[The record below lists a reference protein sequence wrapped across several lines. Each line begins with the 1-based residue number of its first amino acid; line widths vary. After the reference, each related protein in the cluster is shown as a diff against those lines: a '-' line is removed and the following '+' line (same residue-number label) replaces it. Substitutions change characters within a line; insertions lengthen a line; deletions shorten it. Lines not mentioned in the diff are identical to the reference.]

1 MTLSLPTP
9 VEDKGGIGAE
19 QVKLITV
26 QVIKEH
32 HWTKIDSPSGLD
44 QGELY
49 RSLMDYKKLVYGET
63 SGKRSPCFFNVKK
76 TESHLE
82 VEQKGL
88 FGWLNFGTKEHP
100 FTLVFQPK
108 MMYELDLDNDG
119 DLNKFSHCLF
129 QMKMIIESR
138 KNQKDKRKSGKEK
151 NRMFLEKALSKGLK
165 ESEFKLELLE
175 EIFTT
180 RLESALSEG
189 VARQYTRKNI
199 SHPYLKGKIIPSRLI
214 PDLWTNSGYLSQ
226 QVQELSTNIPLNQLF
241 AWCCNHLLGGN
252 LSDPELVQRLTVLTQ
267 RLKSVEVWGRPNDST
282 LDRLENL
289 PPMQSY
295 MQDAVDIALMIAR
308 DEMTLLNDDG
318 SRKASGVVIDA
329 NYAFE
334 DFVGYLFETILPHA
348 KTTDKLTNQSY
359 GISATKNGVLLDK
372 PDIFFANFGT
382 NDKTVNMTFDAKHTL
397 KRKVSELRN
406 FRNQTITAAWSRN
419 CEVCGLIF
427 PRSGKSNKQPHF
439 ELWKLKNNLS
449 SPNCYSEI
457 SLDASTLWMP
467 DSISLQSQD
476 LENKLWVLYYYVQVE
491 TALRNPFEISNNWIG
506 HVNENEFDERFESI
520 KTRFASSRD
529 IKQIGEE
536 LFLELQQLVVDCSS

>member
-1 MTLSLPTP
+1 M
-9 VEDKGGIGAE
+9 EYKEGIGAE
-19 QVKLITV
+19 QVKLRTV

-44 QGELY
+44 QDELY

-63 SGKRSPCFFNVKK
+63 SGKRSPCFFNVKQN
-76 TESHLE
+76 ESHLE

-108 MMYELDLDNDG
+108 MMYVLDLDNDG
-119 DLNKFSHCLF
+119 DLDNFSRCLF
-129 QMKMIIESR
+129 QMKMITESR
-138 KNQKDKRKSGKEK
+138 KNPKDKRKSGKDK
-151 NRMFLEKALSKGLK
+151 SRMFLEKALSKGLK

-199 SHPYLKGKIIPSRLI
+199 SHPYLKGKILPSRLI

-226 QVQELSTNIPLNQLF
+226 QVQELSANIPLNQLF

-267 RLKSVEVWGRPNDST
+267 RLKSVEIWGRPNDST

-334 DFVGYLFETILPHA
+334 DFVGYLFETISPHA
-348 KTTDKLTNQSY
+348 KTTDKLTKQSY
-359 GISATKNGVLLDK
+359 GFSAARKRDLYDM
-372 PDIFFANFGT
+372 PDIFFQTFG
-382 NDKTVNMTFDAKHTL
+382 NNGKTVSMTFDAKHTL
-397 KRKVSELRN
+397 KRKVSELHN
-406 FRNQTITAAWSRN
+406 YRNQTITAAWSRN

-427 PRSGKSNKQPHF
+427 PRSGKSNKPPHF

-457 SLDASTLWMP
+457 TLDASTLWMP
-467 DSISLQSQD
+467 DSISLQSKD

-506 HVNENEFDERFESI
+506 HINENEFDERFESI
-520 KTRFASSRD
+520 KTRFASSGD

>member
-9 VEDKGGIGAE
+9 VEYKEGIGAE
-19 QVKLITV
+19 QVKLRTV

-44 QGELY
+44 QDELY
-49 RSLMDYKKLVYGET
+49 RFLMDYKKLVYGET
-63 SGKRSPCFFNVKK
+63 SGKLSPCFFNVKQN
-76 TESHLE
+76 ESHLE

-108 MMYELDLDNDG
+108 MMYVLDLDNDG
-119 DLNKFSHCLF
+119 DLDNFSRCLF
-129 QMKMIIESR
+129 QMKMITESR
-138 KNQKDKRKSGKEK
+138 KNPKDKRKSGKDK
-151 NRMFLEKALSKGLK
+151 SRMFLEKALSKGLK

-199 SHPYLKGKIIPSRLI
+199 SHPYLKGKILPSRLI

-226 QVQELSTNIPLNQLF
+226 QVQELSANIPLNQLF

-267 RLKSVEVWGRPNDST
+267 RLKSVEIWGRPNDST

-334 DFVGYLFETILPHA
+334 DFVGFIFEQVNTDVLSTD
-348 KTTDKLTNQSY
+348 KTTRSVYGTPTFPNQR
-359 GISATKNGVLLDK
+359 AEFEDK
-372 PDIFFANFGT
+372 PDIFIPSFGC
-382 NDKTVNMTFDAKHTL
+382 DGEQISMTFDAKH
-397 KRKVSELRN
+397 SEIGKNEIPGRN
-406 FRNQTITAAWSRN
+406 YRNQTITAAWSRGS
-419 CEVCGLIF
+419 EICGLIY
-427 PRSGKSNKQPHF
+427 PQGNKKEQF
-439 ELWKLKNNLS
+439 NIWSLNKNS
-449 SPNCYSEI
+449 FAPNTFAHI
-457 SLDASTLWMP
+457 SLNPSLLWQSDWKESQVINLEKQLWRLYKSHQLETLVRSRNVLSESWDQHARASDFDAELEQILSTYVSRGYS
-467 DSISLQSQD
+467 D
-476 LENKLWVLYYYVQVE
+476 ENC
-491 TALRNPFEISNNWIG
+491 
-506 HVNENEFDERFESI
+506 
-520 KTRFASSRD
+520 
-529 IKQIGEE
+529 EE
-536 LFLELQQLVVDCSS
+536 LFGQLQILKSQALT

>member
-1 MTLSLPTP
+1 MTISLPAP
-9 VEDKGGIGAE
+9 AGDEVSISGEKK
-19 QVKLITV
+19 KLITI

-32 HWTKIDSPSGLD
+32 QWTALDTPAGLD
-44 QGELY
+44 HDELY

-63 SGKRSPCFFNVKK
+63 SGTRSPCFFNVKK

-108 MMYELDLDNDG
+108 MMYILDLDNDG

-129 QMKMIIESR
+129 QMKMITESR

-359 GISATKNGVLLDK
+359 GFSATKNGDLFDK
-372 PDIFFANFGT
+372 PDIFFQTFGT
-382 NDKTVNMTFDAKHTL
+382 NGKTVSMTFDAKHTL
-397 KRKVSELRN
+397 KRKVSQLRDY
-406 FRNQTITAAWSRN
+406 RNQTITAAWSRN

-427 PRSGKSNKQPHF
+427 PRSGQAEHF
-439 ELWKLKNNLS
+439 ELWKLNNNLS

-467 DSISLQSQD
+467 DSISLQSKD

-536 LFLELQQLVVDCSS
+536 LFLELRQLVVDYSS